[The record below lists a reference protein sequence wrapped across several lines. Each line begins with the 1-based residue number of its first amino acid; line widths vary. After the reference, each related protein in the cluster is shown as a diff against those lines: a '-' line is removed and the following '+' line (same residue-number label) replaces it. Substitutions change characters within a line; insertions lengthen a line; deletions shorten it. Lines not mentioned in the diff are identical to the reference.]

1 MRALPK
7 ILPLIL
13 SYSRDQVFTAVRQH
27 NVVAE
32 TQRNRANILLSYTL
46 KPLSLRGHVPVFDL
60 AWPTDTEILCDEME
74 LLSVLASSR
83 PHTAALSEA
92 EILKELLTELGEIQV
107 KLSPERTQ
115 LVPENIDT
123 LTASFISM
131 LAYKVPDAAIP
142 VQLIGDAINTAW
154 FQGLIREMD
163 IMFSPAF
170 IETDRPLLHAM
181 SVSQAAFAYLD
192 IDGVCQIIFVS
203 KRNLGC
209 QVLKE
214 RLSDNWICV
223 NDELYKEVLACRKKQ
238 TLALNSIKPEDP
250 KGSDEAGSVLGD
262 VPQEFDDIID
272 QIQNLCLS
280 KMCI

>member
-1 MRALPK
+1 MRALPE

-13 SYSRDQVFTAVRQH
+13 SYARDHVSTAVRQH

-32 TQRNRANILLSYTL
+32 TQRNGANILLSYTL

-60 AWPTDTEILCDEME
+60 AWPTDSEKVCDELE

-92 EILKELLTELGEIQV
+92 DILQELLAELGEIQV

-115 LVPENIDT
+115 LIPENIDT
-123 LTASFISM
+123 LTASIISM

-142 VQLIGDAINTAW
+142 VQLSGDVINTVW

-181 SVSQAAFAYLD
+181 AVSQAAFAYLD
-192 IDGVCQIIFVS
+192 IDAGCQIIFVS
-203 KRNLGC
+203 KGDRGC

-214 RLSDNWICV
+214 RLSGDWICV
-223 NDELYKEVLACRKKQ
+223 NDVLYKEVLACRKKQ
-238 TLALNSIKPEDP
+238 TLALNSVKPKDP
-250 KGSDEAGSVLGD
+250 KGNDEAGIGTGD